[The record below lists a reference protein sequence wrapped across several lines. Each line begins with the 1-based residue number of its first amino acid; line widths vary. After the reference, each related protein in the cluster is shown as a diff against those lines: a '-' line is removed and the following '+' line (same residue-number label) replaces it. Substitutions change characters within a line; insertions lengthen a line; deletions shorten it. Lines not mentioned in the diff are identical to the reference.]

1 MLFLNEDKQ
10 RARRHMPYSRQ
21 RSSWSG
27 VPAILGPITG
37 GLFIVGYR
45 VGEWYGGAKL
55 FSATS
60 TGTMLLFLLF
70 LKLDISQLHLFLLTV
85 TPSSNYNL
93 LTLLHSVISG
103 NYSFHAEPVSGC
115 NLCRGKQLPQG

>member
-1 MLFLNEDKQ
+1 MVWGSE
-10 RARRHMPYSRQ
+10 
-21 RSSWSG
+21 
-27 VPAILGPITG
+27 AILSH
-37 GLFIVGYR
+37 FHWNDVQ
-45 VGEWYGGAKL
+45 
-55 FSATS
+55 
-60 TGTMLLFLLF
+60 LFLLF

-103 NYSFHAEPVSGC
+103 NYSFHAELVSGC